1 MNTNSALES
10 AFLEFCAADDAF
22 NAALR
27 SAFGCETG
35 PDRHDSDRWSPE
47 IRNAWRKRCRAR
59 REYHALAYPP
69 SGQIAPDADER
80 PLPFRANVGPFPGRL
95 LPGW

>member
-1 MNTNSALES
+1 MNTNTALEA

-27 SAFGCETG
+27 ARFGCETG
-35 PDRHDSDRWSPE
+35 PDRHTDQNWTHE
-47 IRNAWRKRCRAR
+47 IRSAWRNRCRAR

-69 SGQIAPDADER
+69 SGQIAPDADDRR
-80 PLPFRANVGPFPGRL
+80 PTFRANVGPFPGRL
-95 LPGW
+95 LPG